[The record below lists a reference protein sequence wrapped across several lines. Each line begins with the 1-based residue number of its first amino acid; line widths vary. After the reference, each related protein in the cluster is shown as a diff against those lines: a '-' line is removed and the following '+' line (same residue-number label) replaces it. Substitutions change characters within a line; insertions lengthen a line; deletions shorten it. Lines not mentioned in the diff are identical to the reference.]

1 MLTKEFYHTTYQF
14 TIYLY
19 FKNGD
24 DFSSP
29 LIYILLQIHLANI
42 IIDIIAIINIVI
54 TAIKYA
60 KLRMLTKLIADSKTI
75 PKAKANITDKI
86 AITILKQLH
95 LLLHFLLQFII
106 ISGSI
111 YITYLFL

>member
-29 LIYILLQIHLANI
+29 FFYNLLHIHFANI
-42 IIDIIAIINIVI
+42 IIDKIAIIKIVI

-60 KLRMLTKLIADSKTI
+60 KLKVLTKLTADSRTI

-86 AITILKQLH
+86 AIIILKQLH